1 MHYFP
6 CSADHEQDWQPYPV
20 DPYPVDPYSAIC
32 DDHTYIHTYILLG
45 PITYRKDNFYLT
57 PRKSKVV
64 ASDTTKR
71 QPTSHQLEAHYCC
84 NTCVASKARKGCQ
97 PVRQT
102 SSLPG
107 PPTDGS
113 VGHISRGEQKA
124 QTASQEPPGTAS
136 ACEGL
141 IEQGSYDRVPRN
153 NDVEAGRGFSRMP
166 RGNDNIYLV
175 LRRTNRI
182 HKMLC

>member
-1 MHYFP
+1 MTGIWYTLP
-6 CSADHEQDWQPYPV
+6 NLRVS
-20 DPYPVDPYSAIC
+20 
-32 DDHTYIHTYILLG
+32 IHLHSVVY
-45 PITYRKDNFYLT
+45 T
-57 PRKSKVV
+57 PRTDYISQRPFLPHTHKSKVV

-84 NTCVASKARKGCQ
+84 NTCVASKAREGCQ

-113 VGHISRGEQKA
+113 VGHVSRGEQKA
-124 QTASQEPPGTAS
+124 QTASQQPPGTAS

-141 IEQGSYDRVPRN
+141 IEQGSCDRVPRN
-153 NDVEAGRGFSRMP
+153 NDVEADRGFSRMP
-166 RGNDNIYLV
+166 RGNDSIHLV
-175 LRRTNRI
+175 LRRTNTT